1 MNEDLFDL
9 LITGFGETIYMVLF
23 STAIALALGLP
34 LGIVLVVTEKG
45 HVLESSRINK
55 FLGTTIN
62 VVRSFPSIILIV
74 ILLPLSRFIV
84 GTTLGATAAL
94 VPLSIGAAPFIARI
108 IENCLKE
115 VNFGKIEAAMAIGA
129 TPFTIVTRVL
139 IPEALPALIRGITIA
154 VIAITGTTAV
164 AGAIGAGGLGSL
176 AIRFGYMRFRDDV
189 MLATVVILVLLVQ
202 GVQWGGDWLARYINR
217 KRYKFE

>member
-1 MNEDLFDL
+1 MNGDLFDL

-34 LGIVLVVTEKG
+34 LGIILVVTENG
-45 HVLESSRINK
+45 HVLESPRINK

-84 GTTLGATAAL
+84 GTTLGSTAAL

-129 TPFTIVTRVL
+129 TPFTIVTKVL
-139 IPEALPALIRGITIA
+139 IPEALPALIRGVTIA